1 VDRKTKFNTSGKY
14 LRKTAVKEKKKT
26 ALGKIFG
33 ILADFICMSDAT

>member
-26 ALGKIFG
+26 ALGFQFLAIF
-33 ILADFICMSDAT
+33 LPVFA